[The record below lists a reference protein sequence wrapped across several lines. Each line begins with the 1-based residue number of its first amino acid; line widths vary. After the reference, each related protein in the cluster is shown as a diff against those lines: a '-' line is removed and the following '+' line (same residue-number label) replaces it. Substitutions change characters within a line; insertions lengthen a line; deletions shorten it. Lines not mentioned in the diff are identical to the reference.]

1 MITTLLQL
9 IIEQKTWNQ
18 AKMLNLAKLIYILF
32 CKVKEMDVAIN
43 KLAIRS
49 WMQVYYTTSWRAMSI
64 KNIDYYLFH
73 YKNLW
78 FIIFIPWTIQKYPPM
93 KMHLRIRFKSC
104 IFMKNKLLPIL
115 LMQNILLQKVISHS
129 KFICRLLI
137 TISAKNVTTYY
148 EVKTWL
154 YNHSCLWVNYFQ
166 QFFYHYFA

>member
-1 MITTLLQL
+1 
-9 IIEQKTWNQ
+9 
-18 AKMLNLAKLIYILF
+18 MLNVAKLIYILF

-49 WMQVYYTTSWRAMSI
+49 CRFIIQHLAMSI
-64 KNIDYYLFH
+64 KNIDYYLFR

-78 FIIFIPWTIQKYPPM
+78 FVIFIPWTIPKYPRM

-104 IFMKNKLLPIL
+104 IFIFMKNKLLPIL
-115 LMQNILLQKVISHS
+115 LRQNILLQIVISHS

-148 EVKTWL
+148 EVKT
-154 YNHSCLWVNYFQ
+154 
-166 QFFYHYFA
+166 